1 MTKIQNPI
9 IGRASGQAGGM
20 IFSKS
25 FDKNVMRSRPM
36 TVANPNT
43 PAQQRQ
49 REFFAELTA
58 ISKTVTPDTLIDL
71 FPAKPATRSRYSE
84 LQKQLAVGRDVSG
97 ATGTIDFDEVNK
109 IGNGITCL
117 TGSGVTVTDDA
128 GEMSV
133 SFDSLSVQA
142 PAVGTDPVDV
152 LFINQSRS
160 ESHFAINVGNFEDG
174 GGNIPYPSG
183 WDPTDDIFAFV
194 AIRPAAYKAGAE
206 LSGAIK

>member
-36 TVANPNT
+36 TVSNPNT

-97 ATGTIDFDEVNK
+97 ATGTIDFDEVSN
-109 IGNGITCL
+109 IGNGITGL
-117 TGSGVTVTDDA
+117 TGSGVVVSGDTALLNVDWSALNITGPAAVSDMVEAFLVNQTKKSALLYDLGENFVA
-128 GEMSV
+128 GNS
-133 SFDSLSVQA
+133 SFA
-142 PAVGTDPVDV
+142 
-152 LFINQSRS
+152 
-160 ESHFAINVGNFEDG
+160 
-174 GGNIPYPSG
+174 YPSD
-183 WDPTDDIFAFV
+183 WEATDDIFAFV

>member
-36 TVANPNT
+36 TVSNPNT

-58 ISKTVTPDTLIDL
+58 ISKTVSPDTLIDL
-71 FPAKPATRSRYSE
+71 LPNKPATRSRYSE

-97 ATGTIDFDEVNK
+97 ETGTIDFDIISKV
-109 IGNGITCL
+109 GNGITCI
-117 TGSGVTVTDDA
+117 TGDGVVTQIISG
-128 GEMSV
+128 E
-133 SFDSLSVQA
+133 LSVEWDTLGVIS
-142 PAVGTDPVDV
+142 PADTTDPVF
-152 LFINQSRS
+152 LFAVNQTKKSTAFIETGGS
-160 ESHFAINVGNFEDG
+160 FADAAFQSTLPASWETG
-174 GGNIPYPSG
+174 
-183 WDPTDDIFAFV
+183 DIVHAFV
-194 AIRPAAYKAGAE
+194 AVKPAAYKAGAE